1 MQIAREYLGELEKRR
16 EWREAVSIAFVLEDT
31 LKEMKLREKAGE
43 VTVEEREMREERER
57 YCRWRSGER
66 QWRGVR

>member
-57 YCRWRSGER
+57 GTVDGGVERGNGEE
-66 QWRGVR
+66 